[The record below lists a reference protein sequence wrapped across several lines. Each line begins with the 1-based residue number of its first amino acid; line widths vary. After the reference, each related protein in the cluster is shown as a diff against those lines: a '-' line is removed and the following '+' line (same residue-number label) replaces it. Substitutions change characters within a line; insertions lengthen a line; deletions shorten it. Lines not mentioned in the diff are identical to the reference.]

1 MDTLNTLN
9 TDNLLKGSFL
19 FAGAYLVARAGRR
32 VYQSL
37 TTVPQTQEKQEPSDA
52 TKQLLLSET
61 CTLSMGVL
69 GTVLLFSAYEASRH
83 N

>member
-9 TDNLLKGSFL
+9 TDNLLKGTFL

-37 TTVPQTQEKQEPSDA
+37 TAVPQTQEKQEPSA

-61 CTLSMGVL
+61 CSLSMGIL